1 MAHGSGSKKG
11 ITRRLQSVV
20 RRGYSYSLNHDLLN
34 ERITI
39 ANSPPQERPYSSRFV
54 RPLFKPLS
62 KWNKRTETPCTTS
75 CLS

>member
-34 ERITI
+34 ERITM
-39 ANSPPQERPYSSRFV
+39 ANSPP
-54 RPLFKPLS
+54 
-62 KWNKRTETPCTTS
+62 
-75 CLS
+75 